1 MVKHIINF
9 LVKLSNIFQYMAQS
23 LRNLNLH
30 EEYYVYVPSNY
41 KPRYIHKSYKSA
53 RDEAE
58 RLRDKLTIDEYVEVL
73 QIVNR
78 FEGSN
83 PPF

>member
-1 MVKHIINF
+1 MIKNIIDF
-9 LVKLSNIFQYMAQS
+9 LTKLSNIFCYMAEN
-23 LRNLNLH
+23 LRKLNLH
-30 EEYYVYVPSNY
+30 EEYYVYVPSNN
-41 KPRYIHKSYKSA
+41 KPRYIHKNYKSA
-53 RDEAE
+53 KVEAE

-78 FEGSN
+78 FDGIN

>member
-1 MVKHIINF
+1 MVKHTINF
-9 LVKLSNIFQYMAQS
+9 LVKLSNIFQYIADH
-23 LRNLNLH
+23 LRKLNLH

-58 RLRDKLTIDEYVEVL
+58 RLRDKLTFDEYVEVL
-73 QIVNR
+73 QVVNR
-78 FEGSN
+78 FEGIN